1 MPAIPPLPSTP
12 PENHFGLALYYHR
25 MGDFDS
31 ALAHYRVLLEQN
43 DASAEVHNNLGLL
56 YEDRGQFDDAIKQ
69 FQRAIALDPK

>member
-1 MPAIPPLPSTP
+1 
-12 PENHFGLALYYHR
+12 